1 MKNIL
6 SSIITSD
13 NYTAIIAI
21 SFIAVLVLFTAAK
34 LLKKR
39 NITAGI
45 ITVCFMSLA
54 AGAFVSSLALSIP
67 YMEAD
72 FDAYT
77 AEYTDSLIG
86 DHGIDSSM
94 VNLNFN
100 Y

>member
-39 NITAGI
+39 SVTAGI

-86 DHGIDSSM
+86 NHGIDSSM
-94 VNLNFN
+94 VDLNFN